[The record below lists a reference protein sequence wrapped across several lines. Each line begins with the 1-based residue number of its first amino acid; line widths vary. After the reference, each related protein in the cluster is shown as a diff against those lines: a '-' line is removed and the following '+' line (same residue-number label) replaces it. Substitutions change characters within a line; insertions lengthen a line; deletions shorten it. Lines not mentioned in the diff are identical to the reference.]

1 MENNWSKLMLLF
13 KNVDRD
19 DTLLEKLIFN
29 NLLDERTSELNNLK
43 YKIDPNNLTYK
54 FKAEGISSK
63 DFRSY

>member
-1 MENNWSKLMLLF
+1 MLLF

-19 DTLLEKLIFN
+19 DTLLEKLI
-29 NLLDERTSELNNLK
+29 DERTSELNNLK

-63 DFRSY
+63 DFRSYWNPVKLF